1 MFADQLSFEV
11 LEVREYYIP
20 ILSNKNIKKKF
31 LQQKI
36 YTCTYVYKDI
46 LY

>member
-20 ILSNKNIKKKF
+20 ILTFKRSMEVKK
-31 LQQKI
+31 I
-36 YTCTYVYKDI
+36 
-46 LY
+46 